1 MQHHHCRRVESCGLN
16 WKRNWWIWKP
26 FCLLFDSSLAVQ
38 QTNTYSG
45 NSALLKFQCLL
56 LFFSEQHPILL
67 DRNGVHNRDVWKKG
81 QCTRNRK
88 LAAIMCSWNMWRL
101 WMTISTVEREQG
113 LSSLIVTEGITV
125 IVHCSWRKRRGATSM
140 ELIQTDLW
148 VCTDVPFPLLKLN
161 TYSNRFMSR
170 VDLSRWGNL
179 CFNRGHAW

>member
-1 MQHHHCRRVESCGLN
+1 MWNHVLSQLEEKLMN
-16 WKRNWWIWKP
+16 LKP

-67 DRNGVHNRDVWKKG
+67 DRNGVHNRDVWKEG

-101 WMTISTVEREQG
+101 WMTISAVEREQG
-113 LSSLIVTEGITV
+113 LSLIDDWR
-125 IVHCSWRKRRGATSM
+125 HCYRCSWLKRRGATSM
-140 ELIQTDLW
+140 ERGQVVFPARD
-148 VCTDVPFPLLKLN
+148 CADVPFPLLKLN

-170 VDLSRWGNL
+170 ATSPLLLSTSFWS
-179 CFNRGHAW
+179 

>member
-1 MQHHHCRRVESCGLN
+1 MRCLN

-67 DRNGVHNRDVWKKG
+67 DRNDVHKR
-81 QCTRNRK
+81 CLERK
-88 LAAIMCSWNMWRL
+88 PMHQEQKASNCYVPLEYVKALNDYQCSWTRTRVVVINCDWRHCC
-101 WMTISTVEREQG
+101 
-113 LSSLIVTEGITV
+113 
-125 IVHCSWRKRRGATSM
+125 HCSWRKRRGATSM
-140 ELIQTDLW
+140 ERGQVVFPARD
-148 VCTDVPFPLLKLN
+148 CANVPFPLLKLN

-179 CFNRGHAW
+179 CFNRVHAW

>member
-1 MQHHHCRRVESCGLN
+1 MWNHVLSQLEEKLMN
-16 WKRNWWIWKP
+16 LKP

-88 LAAIMCSWNMWRL
+88 LATIMCSWNIWRL
-101 WMTISTVEREQG
+101 WMTISAVEREQG
-113 LSSLIVTEGITV
+113 LSLIDDWR
-125 IVHCSWRKRRGATSM
+125 HCYRCSWLKRRGATSM
-140 ELIQTDLW
+140 ERGQVVFPARD
-148 VCTDVPFPLLKLN
+148 CADVPFPLLKLN

-170 VDLSRWGNL
+170 ATSPLLLSTSFWS
-179 CFNRGHAW
+179 